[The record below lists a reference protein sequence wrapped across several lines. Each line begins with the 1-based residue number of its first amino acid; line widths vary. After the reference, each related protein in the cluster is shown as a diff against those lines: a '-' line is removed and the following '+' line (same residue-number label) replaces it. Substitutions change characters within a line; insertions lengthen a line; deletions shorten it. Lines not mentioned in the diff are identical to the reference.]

1 MRTAKHAKTHR
12 DDTRPN
18 GSSLRQATYR
28 LDPPLDLAPY
38 HLHGQAS
45 HVLISTSVDPR
56 IKVEETLVV
65 PTTNPDQS
73 RVTAEVLRLP
83 PTSDAAALERLG
95 YALA

>member
-12 DDTRPN
+12 DDSRPN

-28 LDPPLDLAPY
+28 LNPPLDLAPY
-38 HLHGQAS
+38 HLQGQAT

-65 PTTNPDQS
+65 PTTSPDHG
-73 RVTAEVLRLP
+73 RATAEVLRLP

-95 YALA
+95 YAIA